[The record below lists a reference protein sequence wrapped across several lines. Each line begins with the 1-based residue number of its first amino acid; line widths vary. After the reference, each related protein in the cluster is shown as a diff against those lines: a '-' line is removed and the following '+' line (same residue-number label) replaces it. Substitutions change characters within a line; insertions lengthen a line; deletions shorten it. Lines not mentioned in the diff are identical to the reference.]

1 MEWTNMSFYSIPNE
15 SGNQYIFKMDSLVV
29 FCTWTHT
36 LMFEMI
42 YWQNLSYDN
51 MFGKDYK

>member
-1 MEWTNMSFYSIPNE
+1 MSFHCMPNE
-15 SGNQYIFKMDSLVV
+15 SGNQYIVKMYSLVV
-29 FCTWTHT
+29 FWTWTHT

-51 MFGKDYK
+51 MFGKDNK

>member
-1 MEWTNMSFYSIPNE
+1 MSFYCMPNE
-15 SGNQYIFKMDSLVV
+15 SENQYIVKMYSLVV

-42 YWQNLSYDN
+42 YRRNLSYDN
-51 MFGKDYK
+51 MFGKDNK

>member
-1 MEWTNMSFYSIPNE
+1 MSFHCIPNE
-15 SGNQYIFKMDSLVV
+15 SGNQYIVKMYSLVV

-42 YWQNLSYDN
+42 YWRNLSYDN
-51 MFGKDYK
+51 MFGKDNK